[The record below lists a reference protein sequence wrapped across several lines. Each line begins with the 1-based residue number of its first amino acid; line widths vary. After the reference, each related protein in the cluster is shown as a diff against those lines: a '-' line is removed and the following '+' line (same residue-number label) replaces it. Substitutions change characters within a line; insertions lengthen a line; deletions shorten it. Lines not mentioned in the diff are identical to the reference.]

1 MQAIHQHDREIRA
14 AAELY
19 LAVMKKGT
27 DHMRDVDE
35 QIAMAHQHAS
45 NARKNNEWNAI
56 FFNSNIYFYIYLAFQ
71 LTVKI

>member
-1 MQAIHQHDREIRA
+1 MIILSCFTLFQLYVNNHHRTAMQAIHQHDREIRA

-45 NARKNNEWNAI
+45 NARKNNE
-56 FFNSNIYFYIYLAFQ
+56 
-71 LTVKI
+71 